1 MDQKKPNDPTVTRL
15 NVLINLALEQRTD
28 ETPSL
33 ASRIMRLAEMGVSSS
48 DIADIV
54 SKPSSY
60 VAATL
65 AQRKK
70 KTSKQKKKA
79 RPSS

>member
-33 ASRIMRLAEMGVSSS
+33 ASRIMRLAEIGISSS

-54 SKPSSY
+54 SKPSKY
-60 VAATL
+60 VTATL

-70 KTSKQKKKA
+70 KTNRKQ
-79 RPSS
+79 RS